1 MPTQYGH
8 SLLSL
13 RTAIREYELGFHA
26 DQLCRDFGFNVVI
39 FGHTHR
45 KKIDKDFLVT
55 EDRIYANTGAWCEDD
70 ASCVIIEKF
79 PLKSGII
86 VKLVNV
92 GVDGS
97 VTNTHTRRL

>member
-1 MPTQYGH
+1 MQT
-8 SLLSL
+8 SCAAILILTSCFS
-13 RTAIREYELGFHA
+13 AIRTG
-26 DQLCRDFGFNVVI
+26 
-39 FGHTHR
+39 
-45 KKIDKDFLVT
+45 KKIDKDFLFT